1 MHSANSDHDSARRWL
16 RRIPRAVAALPVC
29 LAILLLATPAGAR
42 SRDVS
47 GHYERNG
54 ENEQASLDVTML
66 PGDRVK
72 VDGIALWNTK
82 NEKYGPN
89 IGELAFEA
97 ALKDD
102 TVSWSDPDGYRI
114 TIRFTR
120 KALDVT
126 EHDVDGHFG
135 HNVTFTGHF
144 VRTRGKAGE

>member
-1 MHSANSDHDSARRWL
+1 MFPRSVLPACLVLLVLTVPAFAR
-16 RRIPRAVAALPVC
+16 
-29 LAILLLATPAGAR
+29 G
-42 SRDVS
+42 RDVS

-72 VDGIALWNTK
+72 VSGIALWNTR

-89 IGELAFEA
+89 IGELEFEA

-102 TVSWSDPDGYRI
+102 VVSWNDADGYGI
-114 TIRFTR
+114 VIRFSR

-126 EHDVDGHFG
+126 EHGVGGHFG
-135 HNVTFTGHF
+135 MNVTFAGHYA
-144 VRTRGKAGE
+144 RTAAKPAD